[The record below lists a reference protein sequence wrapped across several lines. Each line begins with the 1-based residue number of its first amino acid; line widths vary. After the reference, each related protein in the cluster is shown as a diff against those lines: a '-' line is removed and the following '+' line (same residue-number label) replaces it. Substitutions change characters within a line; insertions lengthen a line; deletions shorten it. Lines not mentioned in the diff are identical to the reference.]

1 MNKQYSDLS
10 EIGGGSFGLVLRART
25 PEGYIRALKIHS
37 ATSENTE
44 IEFKYVKNIF
54 PEKENLIKFLL
65 MYICCRLAKFLSS
78 EGTENLSANNIMTYN
93 TIKFRDTVSKKMI
106 EVIEMELADDSLKN
120 EIYRGENS
128 SASNSKTSNNVI
140 SDEKFKSICVQLV
153 GNVLSMHNMC
163 VVHRDLKLDNILV
176 SNGKYFLADFGIS
189 EEIGPQ
195 LIKNFI
201 PGTDCF
207 SIR

>member
-44 IEFKYVKNIF
+44 IEFK
-54 PEKENLIKFLL
+54 
-65 MYICCRLAKFLSS
+65 LAKFLSS

-93 TIKFRDTVSKKMI
+93 TIKFRDTASKKMI

-128 SASNSKTSNNVI
+128 S
-140 SDEKFKSICVQLV
+140 
-153 GNVLSMHNMC
+153 
-163 VVHRDLKLDNILV
+163 
-176 SNGKYFLADFGIS
+176 
-189 EEIGPQ
+189 
-195 LIKNFI
+195 
-201 PGTDCF
+201 
-207 SIR
+207 